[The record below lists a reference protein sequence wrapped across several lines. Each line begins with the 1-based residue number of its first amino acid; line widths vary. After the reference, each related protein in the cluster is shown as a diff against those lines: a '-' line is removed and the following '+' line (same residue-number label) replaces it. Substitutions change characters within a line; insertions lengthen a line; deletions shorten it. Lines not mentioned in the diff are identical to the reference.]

1 MALLGAV
8 HKRRHQ
14 SRGEGEGFAKRWSY
28 LISLFGKNDD
38 EGGRG
43 GSKISKNWWRLL
55 WTAPFVTTSS
65 FTMCFVEVK
74 CNAHRAMGGK
84 ISAKTGMNFRGNE
97 CPVPRLEI
105 CLWICHWFGTK
116 SNQFQIR
123 AKSEAKNKLEICL
136 WFCLW
141 FYTDFSS
148 LPNQWQSQRQIS
160 SLGTDQ
166 FLSLKLFPVL
176 ALIWHWWVTS
186 GLNSL

>member
-1 MALLGAV
+1 
-8 HKRRHQ
+8 
-14 SRGEGEGFAKRWSY
+14 
-28 LISLFGKNDD
+28 
-38 EGGRG
+38 
-43 GSKISKNWWRLL
+43 
-55 WTAPFVTTSS
+55 
-65 FTMCFVEVK
+65 
-74 CNAHRAMGGK
+74 MGGK

-105 CLWICHWFGTK
+105 CLWLYHWFGTK
-116 SNQFQIR
+116 SNQFQIS

-136 WFCLW
+136 WLCLW

-160 SLGTDQ
+160 SLGTDP

-186 GLNSL
+186 GLNSLQTEFRPPGSWNWGHVRIWRGSKVIRIALQGLVFEIEVILEATLTYYLICSFAPNF